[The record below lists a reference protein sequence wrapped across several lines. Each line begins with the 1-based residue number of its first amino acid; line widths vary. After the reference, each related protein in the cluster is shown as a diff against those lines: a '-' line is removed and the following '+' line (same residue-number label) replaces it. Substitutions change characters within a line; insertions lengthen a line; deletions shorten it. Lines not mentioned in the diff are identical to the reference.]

1 MTRLS
6 KFISTTVAVFAAAFS
21 LCAQSADDILGNFTS
36 KKEND
41 EYKVRVTKNAS
52 GTYKG
57 QIYWVKNSIDPAT
70 GKKILDA
77 KNPDKSLRNT
87 PCDQIVIFNGLKYNA
102 SKKQWDGGKIY
113 DPQRGLVVNLTI
125 RKLPDGNLSVKG
137 SLMGISETFT
147 WNRL

>member
-6 KFISTTVAVFAAAFS
+6 KFISMTVAVFAAAFS
-21 LCAQSADDILGNFTS
+21 LCAQSADDILGNF
-36 KKEND
+36 
-41 EYKVRVTKNAS
+41 
-52 GTYKG
+52 
-57 QIYWVKNSIDPAT
+57 
-70 GKKILDA
+70 
-77 KNPDKSLRNT
+77 
-87 PCDQIVIFNGLKYNA
+87 A
-102 SKKQWDGGKIY
+102 SKKQWDGGRIY